1 MGKWDTFGGIPGIVF
16 PDGNKW
22 TKVRA
27 SRPRSEPHV
36 AEPVPGRSTLS
47 HVFFIALVLI
57 AIVALAVS
65 ARQIYAPLP
74 CAGGRRHAEAAS
86 TERDAQHRRLR
97 GVVDLGRRG

>member
-47 HVFFIALVLI
+47 HVFFIAVVLI
-57 AIVALAVS
+57 AIVPLLFRLARFTYPFLAQV
-65 ARQIYAPLP
+65 A
-74 CAGGRRHAEAAS
+74 AGTPKRRPPNV
-86 TERDAQHRRLR
+86 TLKT
-97 GVVDLGRRG
+97 VD